1 MHFSTLG
8 FVLLLQIKWNIY
20 IYIYIEEE
28 EEEEGLALV

>member
-20 IYIYIEEE
+20 IYIEEEE

>member
-20 IYIYIEEE
+20 IYIEEE

>member
-20 IYIYIEEE
+20 IYIEEE
-28 EEEEGLALV
+28 KEEGLALV